1 MDQREHFLMV
11 VDYEKWANEQWLEFM
26 ADAPNH
32 PNGAQ
37 FAAMADEVMGH
48 IIGCYWHWFNLMSGT
63 NVELTGDRYA
73 DLAAQH
79 VKMREFIST
88 CDLDGKLRQSWPEY
102 GTYEWSLYQVI
113 QHALC
118 HGSYHRGQI
127 RSMAEEHGFEE
138 WPDTDFE
145 ALAGVKIE
153 D

>member
-1 MDQREHFLMV
+1 MDQRDHFLMIS
-11 VDYEKWANEQWLEFM
+11 DYEKWANEQWLDFM

-37 FAAMADEVMGH
+37 FAAKADEIMGH
-48 IIGCYWHWFNLMSGT
+48 IIGCYYHWFKLMSGT
-63 NVELTGDRYA
+63 NGELTGDHRLDMA
-73 DLAAQH
+73 GQH
-79 VKMREFIST
+79 LKMREFIST
-88 CDLDGKLRQSWPEY
+88 CDLESKLRRSWPEY
-102 GTYEWSLYQVI
+102 GTYEWPLYAVI

-127 RSMAEEHGFEE
+127 RAIAEEHGFEE

-145 ALAGVKIE
+145 VLSGVKI